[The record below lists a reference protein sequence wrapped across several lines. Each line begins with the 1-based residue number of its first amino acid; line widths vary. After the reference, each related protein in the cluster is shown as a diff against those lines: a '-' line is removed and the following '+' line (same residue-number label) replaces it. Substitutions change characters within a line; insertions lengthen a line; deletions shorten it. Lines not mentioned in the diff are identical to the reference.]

1 MKTKQLKQDIL
12 NQQKSIGFPKL
23 IYGLLETRN
32 YMHALRE
39 YESASSNWRERRV
52 FTFRTTASS
61 PSIAETVP
69 SKRPSL

>member
-23 IYGLLETRN
+23 IYGLLKTLN

-39 YESASSNWRERRV
+39 YESASSN
-52 FTFRTTASS
+52 
-61 PSIAETVP
+61 
-69 SKRPSL
+69 